1 MAQREVPQ
9 DPHATAM
16 VKPDAAVLFDPLS
29 EWVPDE
35 TALRWDLMQN
45 PAELYDFSAVT

>member
-1 MAQREVPQ
+1 
-9 DPHATAM
+9 M

-35 TALRWDLMQN
+35 TALRWDLLQN